1 MPEGY
6 RKLKLEG
13 YRKLTPEAYQKQ
25 KDDTW
30 SIPMGVYT
38 SPTSNRSSDIG
49 HSMGRLSKEKD
60 DTCRFPWKVLLNFVE
75 IVAAQMGLAGSLVKV
90 EKLDGVPSAAED
102 ENSKLGGRKMIVKEM
117 IQEEDSAI
125 ISGAAH
131 QYRRKGILNVEC
143 KLRNRTTSPSKKVKM
158 GGFTA
163 FNADY
168 HVPKS
173 HPPKNN

>member
-1 MPEGY
+1 MVM
-6 RKLKLEG
+6 
-13 YRKLTPEAYQKQ
+13 
-25 KDDTW
+25 
-30 SIPMGVYT
+30 I
-38 SPTSNRSSDIG
+38 I
-49 HSMGRLSKEKD
+49 RLVS
-60 DTCRFPWKVLLNFVE
+60 FLLVLVFLHLRDASAHTHRE
-75 IVAAQMGLAGSLVKV
+75 IVAAQMGLAGRLVKV
-90 EKLDGVPSAAED
+90 EKLDGVPSTAEG
-102 ENSKLGGRKMIVKEM
+102 ENTKLGGRKMMVKEM

-163 FNADY
+163 FSADY